1 MAAFDM
7 KNKFVPMGLTFDD
20 MAMSYDDSQSIKPA
34 DVSLQTELTPSL
46 KLNIPLLSAAMDTVT
61 EAKFATKLA
70 EFGGLGVIHKN
81 MTIAAQ
87 AEEVAK
93 VKNAPVDLMK
103 TPNAAVDAQ
112 GRLLVA
118 GAVGVT
124 NDTVDRAKAMVDAG
138 VDAIILD
145 SAHGHSEGVL
155 RKVSEVRAAFPKL
168 NIIAG
173 NIATESGAAALY
185 DAGADVAKVGIG
197 PGSICTTRVVAGIGV
212 PQLSAV
218 RDAAKEAKRRG
229 KAIIADGG
237 AKTANDILKAI
248 TMGGNAVMLGS
259 MFSGTMETP
268 GEVFE
273 ENGKKFKFY
282 RGMGSIAAMENGSK
296 DRYFQGEVNEAKKM
310 VPEGIE
316 ARVAYKGEL
325 NDILQPILTHLTD
338 GFAKMGAHTVLE
350 AIAHASSIKKTT
362 TTFDYQSAL
371 VADAADLAQHGLGYD
386 ETLLVPAAS
395 NVLPHKVVLDSK
407 IGWTDLTNPLMAAD
421 LTDKRSVAV
430 AVDMAKSGG
439 LGVIPFTEDTDGQV
453 ELVKEALAVDDEAAI
468 AAEVWLTEDYFDRIN
483 ALLDAGVK
491 AIVLYL
497 PKAVDQETIDT
508 IQTIK
513 ATIDAVTLIVGT
525 VEKPETAKQIAEAG
539 ADGIIAGRSVDSAW
553 PDNAHYPFLTTVM
566 TLAEALDGSQTAVI
580 AQGGIH
586 YSGDVVKAIAAG
598 ADVVMVSDYLAKE
611 DVPADAIFQID
622 GGLRAGM
629 GYTGSHDVAQLKA
642 DAQFVQITDNGL
654 KESHPH
660 DVEITKKAPNYVE
673 QERD

>member
-1 MAAFDM
+1 MAAFQI

-20 MAMSYDDSQSIKPA
+20 MAMSDEKSQAIKPSE
-34 DVSLQTELTPSL
+34 VSLKTTLTETL

-61 EAKFATKLA
+61 EAPFAIALA
-70 EFGGLGVIHKN
+70 QFGGLGVIHKN
-81 MTIAAQ
+81 MTIDAQ
-87 AEEVAK
+87 AKEVAK
-93 VKNAPVDLMK
+93 VKQTAVDLKK
-103 TPNAAVDAQ
+103 TPMAAVDAN
-112 GRLLVA
+112 GSLLVA

-185 DAGADVAKVGIG
+185 DAGADVVKIGIG

-212 PQLSAV
+212 PQLSAI

-248 TMGGNAVMLGS
+248 AMGGNAVMLGS
-259 MFSGTMETP
+259 MFSGTKETP
-268 GEVFE
+268 GDVFE
-273 ENGKKFKFY
+273 DQGQKFKFY

-325 NDILQPILTHLTD
+325 KDILLPILKHLTD
-338 GFAKMGAHTVLE
+338 GFAKMGAHTVTE
-350 AIAHASSIKKTT
+350 AIAHASSIYKTT
-362 TTFDYQSAL
+362 KTYDYQ
-371 VADAADLAQHGLGYD
+371 AAIVSGTSDIKQHGLGYD

-395 NVLPHKVVLDSK
+395 NVLPHKVVLDTT
-407 IGWTDLTNPLMAAD
+407 IGQMHLSNPLLASD
-421 LTDKRSVAV
+421 LTDNKVVEVAT
-430 AVDMAKSGG
+430 AMSQSGG
-439 LGVIPFTEDTDGQV
+439 LGIVTAMEFVSDQI
-453 ELVKEALAVDDEAAI
+453 AAI
-468 AAEVWLTEDYFDRIN
+468 EDIRSDNEVKNLAAEVWLAGDHIDRIT
-483 ALLDAGVK
+483 ALADSDADAV
-491 AIVLYL
+491 ILYL
-497 PKAVDQETIDT
+497 PQAVDESTLED
-508 IQTIK
+508 IK
-513 ATIDAVTLIVGT
+513 TAKKLLSGKTLIVGAI
-525 VEKPETAKQIAEAG
+525 ENPEIAKQVAAAG
-539 ADGIIAGRSVDSAW
+539 ADGIIAGRANDSVW
-553 PDNAHYPFLTTVM
+553 PDDAHYPFLTTVM
-566 TLAEALDGSQTAVI
+566 HVAAALDGSQTAVI

-598 ADVVMVSDYLAKE
+598 ADAVMVSVYLVKE
-611 DVPADAIFQID
+611 EVPADAIFQID

-629 GYTGSHDVAQLKA
+629 GYTGSQDVAQLKA

-673 QERD
+673 QERN